1 MYNVYQQHR
10 GSNIKMPKERDI
22 ESVRGTAEASA
33 RLGHNAFYRV
43 FEIIPDSITGE
54 RFVTAFSVLDG
65 VVKEH
70 KSVTFPAAHFAYE
83 SAS

>member
-10 GSNIKMPKERDI
+10 ESNIKMPQERDI
-22 ESVRGTAEASA
+22 DSVRRTADASA
-33 RLGHNAFYRV
+33 NLGHDAFYRV

-54 RFVTAFSVLDG
+54 RFATAFSVLGG

-70 KSVTFPAAHFAYE
+70 KSVTFPMEHY
-83 SAS
+83 SP